1 MLHLFIFVTLSQSRI
16 NSDDF
21 EFSKISNDI
30 SVWRLNDRA
39 KVFLIFDGFY
49 MAKDDSTLSRILMV
63 LNLTKCSI
71 AYLFEGYILS
81 TENVFFISD
90 KS

>member
-1 MLHLFIFVTLSQSRI
+1 MLHLFIFVTISQSRI

-30 SVWRLNDRA
+30 SVWRLNDRV

-49 MAKDDSTLSRILMV
+49 MAKDGSTLSRILMV

>member
-30 SVWRLNDRA
+30 SVWRLNDRV

-63 LNLTKCSI
+63 LSLTKCSI